1 MPKCANK
8 IVLYDRTV
16 VSPGKMRYFW
26 DFGWSYLQK
35 LTSTTQNFHF
45 AITFEPIGHFLSST
59 PFFVFFFDT
68 FSKKSKI
75 WQFWPVFEN
84 CDVTFE
90 IDVNYVLTSQKKIH
104 QKFVFSKKFKMQK
117 KPKKWLLNKQKFQGP
132 IGVLIKWCSRLRK

>member
-1 MPKCANK
+1 MPKCAKK
-8 IVLYDRTV
+8 IVLNDRTV

-45 AITFEPIGHFLSST
+45 AITFEPIGHFWSST

-90 IDVNYVLTSQKKIH
+90 IDVNYFLTSQKKINQNFFFQNFLKCKRN
-104 QKFVFSKKFKMQK
+104 QKNGYWTNKNFKG
-117 KPKKWLLNKQKFQGP
+117 LLG
-132 IGVLIKWCSRLRK
+132 C